1 MWIACLIFA
10 LLMLAVFA
18 VLYLKAGLKAVR
30 VERGMGLFGR
40 SLRPSWQIRHARRIF
55 TSYRNAC
62 IEEGRKPWLAR
73 IAHASLVLALIGI
86 LAGLALLLLG

>member
-1 MWIACLIFA
+1 
-10 LLMLAVFA
+10 MLAIFVI
-18 VLYLKAGLKAVR
+18 LYLKAGLKAVR
-30 VERGMGLFGR
+30 VERGLGLFIR

-73 IAHASLVLALIGI
+73 IAHVSLVLALVGV